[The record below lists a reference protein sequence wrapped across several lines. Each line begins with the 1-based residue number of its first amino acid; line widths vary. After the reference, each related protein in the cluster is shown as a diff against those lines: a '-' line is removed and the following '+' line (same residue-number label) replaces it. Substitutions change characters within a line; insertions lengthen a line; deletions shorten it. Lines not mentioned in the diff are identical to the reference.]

1 MSSKTSLPI
10 HSKPHPLTPSPLHG
24 EGGQGAAGGAPT
36 MLERYPILGRLPEGL
51 RAGFAAKADAG
62 LPLTPDEGEMLGLCR
77 CEGRVLMPA
86 CGPVAK
92 LETVFGG
99 NPDAIRDV
107 LRQVV
112 A

>member
-1 MSSKTSLPI
+1 MSMTDFY
-10 HSKPHPLTPSPLHG
+10 PSPDPSPPAGRG
-24 EGGQGAAGGAPT
+24 EGIPRNEDAAGHVPAV
-36 MLERYPILGRLPEGL
+36 LERYPILERLPEGL
-51 RAGFAAKADAG
+51 RASFAAKADAG

-99 NPDAIRDV
+99 DMNAVRDLIRE
-107 LRQVV
+107 V